1 MQFEKFKNYIQLHV
15 RMNTLSQ
22 IVIIHRWLVD
32 ARLPLTIRLEKKKNQ
47 KSNKMHNNLLN
58 HDHNYLN
65 IPCIVIFIFP
75 LNCISFP
82 AWNNAL
88 HNLSFYYLKYLCRLR
103 ELSDYWI
110 RIIAKLS
117 LPSKKKKKKKNRLS
131 RAGLFN

>member
-1 MQFEKFKNYIQLHV
+1 
-15 RMNTLSQ
+15 
-22 IVIIHRWLVD
+22 
-32 ARLPLTIRLEKKKNQ
+32 
-47 KSNKMHNNLLN
+47 MHNNLLN

-65 IPCIVIFIFP
+65 VPCIVIFIFP

-117 LPSKKKKKKKNRLS
+117 LPSKKKKKKKKIDYL
-131 RAGLFN
+131 GLGYSIRGLKQIGYN